1 MSLDILHY
9 IPLCA
14 TGYAIMIKAWSLLL
28 PNAAFPLLINWSPK
42 KIPWYPNIT
51 KSAPNL
57 YQIDPSTSVII
68 WPLQELATANR
79 PYHKECQVGCQIDC
93 QIKCQKECQK
103 DCQIECQ
110 IKCQIEI
117 DDSFHHPKILCHF
130 IGHFIPLCAT
140 GCAVKVKALGP
151 GAPPKLVSKTTPPNG
166 PGGNRHPPS
175 ANCHAVHNPDNGFP
189 GPPSV
194 QGYSGPLFSLRSQKA
209 TSQSSG
215 LPFVIYI
222 DNIHCIRCIYIYI
235 YVLL

>member
-1 MSLDILHY
+1 ML
-9 IPLCA
+9 
-14 TGYAIMIKAWSLLL
+14 KAWSLLL

-140 GCAVKVKALGP
+140 GYAIMIKALNP
-151 GAPPKLVSKTTPPNG
+151 DTPPKLVSKTTPPNG
-166 PGGNRHPPS
+166 PGGNRYPPS
-175 ANCHAVHNPDNGFP
+175 ANCHTVHNPDNGFP
-189 GPPSV
+189 GPPSA
-194 QGYSGPLFSLRSQKA
+194 QGYSEISCPKTRLCPQTPYS
-209 TSQSSG
+209 
-215 LPFVIYI
+215 PFGRKKQRVSPP
-222 DNIHCIRCIYIYI
+222 DC
-235 YVLL
+235 LS